1 MNYLRKKIKK
11 GKIERFWIMKK
22 KMVLKREIKE
32 RLKEDI
38 LDLGFIVAGL
48 VFIYLFILVF

>member
-1 MNYLRKKIKK
+1 
-11 GKIERFWIMKK
+11 MKK
-22 KMVLKREIKE
+22 KMVLKKEIKE
-32 RLKEDI
+32 RLEEDL

>member
-1 MNYLRKKIKK
+1 
-11 GKIERFWIMKK
+11 MKK

-32 RLKEDI
+32 RLEEDI